1 MKSLKVV
8 PYLIHVYLV
17 KGVQGKSQDP
27 WIKANLPVYDESYP
41 SFQMHNNLGRR
52 PSPCTRDVS
61 GLKCPYTIRGPSPK
75 RLFHVLKYS
84 ITTFINALAT

>member
-8 PYLIHVYLV
+8 PYPIHVYLV

-52 PSPCTRDVS
+52 CSPCTRDVS
-61 GLKCPYTIRGPSPK
+61 SLKCPLYNRRAHPK
-75 RLFHVLKYS
+75 EVVPCP
-84 ITTFINALAT
+84 